1 MLARVQE
8 HFGGWSRNE
17 LRVTDPTAAIQAG
30 LIHDGLA
37 VCSVER
43 ERVCEVLSGI
53 AQIVEQ
59 TRVRQFDGA
68 TTYLC
73 GHDAVPLH
81 TDHPEARWVAW
92 WCEAQARCD
101 GASVLAD
108 GQAVL
113 ALMGELAEALTEVEQ
128 HVPPQLP
135 RQVLETAPVWNRERL
150 YYAPWYSLVRTTH
163 AGSQALEFF
172 RSLLAMG
179 LGHRRIRLQPGDLL
193 VVDNGRWLHG
203 RDRLERRNGRFL
215 HRFWLQ

>member
-1 MLARVQE
+1 M
-8 HFGGWSRNE
+8 
-17 LRVTDPTAAIQAG
+17 TDPVAAIRTG
-30 LIHDGLA
+30 LDRDGLA
-37 VCSVER
+37 ACSLKR
-43 ERVCEVLSGI
+43 EAVREVLSGI
-53 AQIVEQ
+53 ARIVEQ
-59 TRVRQFDGA
+59 TQVRQLDGA

-92 WCEAQARCD
+92 WCEAQAGRD

-108 GQAVL
+108 GRAVL
-113 ALMGELAEALTEVEQ
+113 SLMGDQTEALKEVEQ

-135 RQVLETAPVWNRERL
+135 RQVLETAPVWNGERL
-150 YYAPWYSLVRTTH
+150 YFAPWYPLVRTTS
-163 AGSQALEFF
+163 AGSRALEFF

-179 LGHRRIRLQPGDLL
+179 LGHRRIRLEPGDLL

-203 RDRLERRNGRFL
+203 RDKLERRNGRFL